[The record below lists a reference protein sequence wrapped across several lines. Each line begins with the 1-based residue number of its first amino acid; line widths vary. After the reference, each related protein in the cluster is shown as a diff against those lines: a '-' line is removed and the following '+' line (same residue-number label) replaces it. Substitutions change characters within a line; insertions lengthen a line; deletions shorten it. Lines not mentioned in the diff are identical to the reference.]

1 MTACSPLLVRWLIIG
16 KLNKRKY
23 LVATQDDNLHPKLD
37 DIPSVPII
45 YLNNTQVTI
54 RSISEATKKKAEAM
68 RVSNIG
74 MSHEVRKELNQMRE
88 MKMEW
93 HLTEKQKNK
102 IKKEKDYYNQSICM
116 GKRRKT
122 KGPNPLSRKKKK
134 TE

>member
-1 MTACSPLLVRWLIIG
+1 M
-16 KLNKRKY
+16 KY
-23 LVATQDDNLHPKLD
+23 HVAKQDDNLHPKLD

-74 MSHEVRKELNQMRE
+74 MSHEVLKELNQMRE

>member
-1 MTACSPLLVRWLIIG
+1 LVYGIIIG
-16 KLNKRKY
+16 KSNKRKY
-23 LVATQDDNLHPKLD
+23 LIATQDGNLHPKVD
-37 DIPSVPII
+37 EIPAVPII

-54 RSISEATKKKAEAM
+54 RSISDATKRKAEAM

-93 HLTEKQKNK
+93 HLTEKQKDK

-116 GKRRKT
+116 GKRKKT